1 MAARKEEMSRR
12 KYARFGVAAVA
23 LIVAVAVAVP
33 AFAGGAPTRVTQPI
47 VGGAKF
53 VPNRMFADTVHFKKD
68 RLNIAKGGTITLVDK
83 SKAPHSFSL
92 VTKGQVPR
100 SVRGMDACFE
110 KGVCGKLAV
119 EHGAVNPDTG
129 EEQDP
134 TTPLVNKGRAGF
146 NQPGDSVL
154 VPPGGRTKVKVTS
167 AQALY
172 YICAI
177 HPWMNGAINGAP
189 VR

>member
-1 MAARKEEMSRR
+1 MSRR
-12 KYARFGVAAVA
+12 KYVRIGVAAVA
-23 LIVAVAVAVP
+23 AIVAVAVAVP

-47 VGGAKF
+47 VGGTKF
-53 VPNRMFADTVHFKKD
+53 VPNRMIADTVHFKKD
-68 RLNIAKGGTITLVDK
+68 RLSIAKGGTITLVDK

-92 VTKGQVPR
+92 VRKQQVPR
-100 SVRGMDACFE
+100 TARGVDACFE
-110 KGVCGKLAV
+110 GGVCGQLAV

-134 TTPLVNKGRAGF
+134 TTPLVNKGKAGF
-146 NQPGDSVL
+146 NQPGDSIL
-154 VPPGGRTKVKVTS
+154 VPPGGKAKVKVTS
-167 AQALY
+167 AGPLY